1 LPDLIEAREKL
12 SAAGALVGQS
22 DHRVSKSLYAQDP
35 NGIEFEVRWRVS
47 AEDWDEELRKGS
59 MIAPLDL
66 DEAVARWGDR
76 ITGAAAG
83 SAT

>member
-1 LPDLIEAREKL
+1 M
-12 SAAGALVGQS
+12 
-22 DHRVSKSLYAQDP
+22 
-35 NGIEFEVRWRVS
+35 WRVP

-66 DEAVARWGDR
+66 DEAVARCGER